1 MEVKHLNSEVTLS
14 DKRDLTHLY
23 GQTELLLMEDSH
35 VRGKRIILRLKYIA
49 SELALII
56 SPSGRA
62 FLRPRESLMP

>member
-14 DKRDLTHLY
+14 DKRDLTNLC
-23 GQTELLLMEDSH
+23 GQTELLLMKDHIETEI
-35 VRGKRIILRLKYIA
+35 VR
-49 SELALII
+49 ELVLII